1 MSEINIASYVISP
14 FNNPLYA
21 YRLLRTHDL
30 PFHLTPSRT
39 SDLSYGRNQEPSV
52 PYLSQSSSASFSRK
66 SFVSSTVPLYR
77 KLRLIPYHE
86 GQTLIQSSQKL
97 EGANHPLLR
106 GADICN
112 ASTII
117 LRHDL
122 SPPARGRRNAVQVLN
137 GLVRF
142 IPSCDGQTDGLT
154 FQGWNYTIYPLLRG
168 ADTQCLCGFQPP

>member
-66 SFVSSTVPLYR
+66 SFVSSTVPLY
-77 KLRLIPYHE
+77 LRLHFSPVHSLTMLIFQLCFCIFFFSLYFIPSCE
-86 GQTLIQSSQKL
+86 GQTLINSSIISKTPI
-97 EGANHPLLR
+97 NPLPR
-106 GADICN
+106 GADFDSIKPEVGRCE
-112 ASTII
+112 S
-117 LRHDL
+117 
-122 SPPARGRRNAVQVLN
+122 SPPARGRHMQCIN
-137 GLVRF
+137 
-142 IPSCDGQTDGLT
+142 
-154 FQGWNYTIYPLLRG
+154 NYTTP
-168 ADTQCLCGFQPP
+168 